1 MNAIIA
7 LAIQILPFIL
17 IFYFL
22 LIRPQKK
29 QQKQISDM
37 LSSLKVGDE
46 IVTVGG
52 VVGKIIRI
60 KDDDIFIET
69 GLVGDRCNIRFQK
82 AAVGKVLK
90 SAYTSESSEKT
101 TQNSKKDSE
110 FED

>member
-1 MNAIIA
+1 MNAILA
-7 LAIQILPFIL
+7 LVIQLLPFIL

-37 LSSLKVGDE
+37 LSSLKNGDE

-52 VVGKIIRI
+52 IVGKIVRI
-60 KDDDIFIET
+60 KDDDIIVET
-69 GLVGDRCNIRFQK
+69 GFKQTPVQIKLQK

-90 SAYTSESSEKT
+90 SAQAE
-101 TQNSKKDSE
+101 
-110 FED
+110 

>member
-1 MNAIIA
+1 MNWGAIFA
-7 LAIQILPFIL
+7 LVIQILPFIL

-29 QQKQISDM
+29 QQKQISNM
-37 LSSLKVGDE
+37 LDSLAVGDE

-60 KDDDIFIET
+60 KDNDIFLET
-69 GLVGDRCNIRFQK
+69 GLNNDRCNIRFQK

-90 SAYTSESSEKT
+90 HTEITAASSND
-101 TQNSKKDSE
+101 QKKDKE

>member
-1 MNAIIA
+1 MNAILA
-7 LAIQILPFIL
+7 LVIQLLPFIL

-52 VVGKIIRI
+52 IVGTIVRI
-60 KDDDIFIET
+60 KDDNIIVET
-69 GLVGDRCNIRFQK
+69 GFKQNPAQIKFQK
-82 AAVGKVLK
+82 ASVGKVLK
-90 SAYTSESSEKT
+90 SAQT
-101 TQNSKKDSE
+101 DAE
-110 FED
+110 FES